1 MVSSSLSILN
11 TSDKMVSRVL
21 EEYGMEV
28 FLELND
34 LMDIDLH
41 HATEDTIR
49 TLSRKGITSAVLSV
63 LI

>member
-1 MVSSSLSILN
+1 MLTCLDRFVSL
-11 TSDKMVSRVL
+11 VL

-49 TLSRKGITSAVLSV
+49 HLQRVKGI
-63 LI
+63 